1 MDIKQGDLKVMKT
14 KELIENEKNYLMQ
27 TYTRPAMILDKGE
40 GMKVWD
46 MEGKQYYDFIGGIA
60 VNVLGYCHP
69 KVVEA
74 IKNQAEKLIH
84 CSNLFYS
91 EPQIILAEI
100 LVKISCGDKV
110 FFGNSGAEV
119 NEGAIK
125 IAVKYFKDQGKDK
138 HKIIYMKN
146 SFHGRTIATLAATGQ
161 YKYQKDYLPLLPKFK
176 EAIFND
182 LESVKAAVDEEVAAV
197 LVEPIQ
203 GEGGIKIAT
212 QEFIKELRELCDKED
227 ILLIF
232 DEIQCGL
239 GRTGKMFAYQHY
251 GVEPDILTI
260 AKSLGGGIPIGALIA
275 KDKIASSFKPGD
287 HGTTFGGN
295 PLVCAAAVANLKVL
309 QEEDLVGKC
318 QKKGDY
324 FKTKLES
331 LKEKYPE
338 KIEEVRG
345 LGLMVGMELKE
356 EGQEIVRKCVEEG
369 VLINCAAKKVLR
381 FLPPLIIEE
390 KEIDYLTEV
399 LDKILH

>member
-1 MDIKQGDLKVMKT
+1 MKT
-14 KELIENEKNYLMQ
+14 KQLIENEKKYLMQ
-27 TYTRPAMILDKGE
+27 TYTRPAMVLDKGE

-46 MEGKQYYDFIGGIA
+46 LEGKQYYDFIGGIA
-60 VNVLGYCHP
+60 VNALGYSHP
-69 KVVEA
+69 KLVQA

-91 EPQIILAEI
+91 EPQIILAQM
-100 LVKISCGDKV
+100 LVELSCGDKV

-125 IAVKYFKDQGKDK
+125 IAVKYFKDQDKDK

-161 YKYQKDYLPLLPKFK
+161 YKYQKDYLSLLPKFK
-176 EAIFND
+176 EAVFND
-182 LESVKAAVDEEVAAV
+182 LESVKAAIDGEVAAV

-212 QEFIKELRELCDKED
+212 QEFIKGLREVCDKEG

-260 AKSLGGGIPIGALIA
+260 AKSLGGGIPIGVFIT
-275 KDKIASSFKPGD
+275 KDKVASSFKPGD

-295 PLVCAAAVANLKVL
+295 PLVCSAAIANLKVL

-318 QKKGDY
+318 QKKGEF
-324 FKTKLES
+324 FKAKLEG

-338 KIEEVRG
+338 KIVEVRG

-356 EGQEIVRKCVEEG
+356 EGQEIVEKCVEEG

-381 FLPPLIIEE
+381 FLPPLIVEE
-390 KEIDYLTEV
+390 KEIDYLIEV
-399 LDKILH
+399 LDKILY